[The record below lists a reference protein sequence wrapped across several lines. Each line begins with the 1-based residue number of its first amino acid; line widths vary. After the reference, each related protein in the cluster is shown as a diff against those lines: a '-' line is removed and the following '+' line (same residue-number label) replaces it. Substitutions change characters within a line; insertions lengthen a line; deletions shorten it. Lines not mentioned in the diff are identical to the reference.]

1 MPGIETPGGV
11 PANKRDVLYDLF
23 VQAGTFQGIFKTFF
37 ELCEELNLK
46 PFAEHRNFYPKF
58 KSQLTSWK
66 AASLWSKLDKR
77 YNRKEYKKGKA
88 CNNTRVFIIG
98 AGPCG
103 LRTAIECAMLGTK
116 VVVVEKRF
124 SFSRNNVLH
133 LWPFL
138 ITDLRS
144 LGAKKFFGKFCAG
157 AIDHISIRQLQV
169 VLLKVALIMGVEIHY
184 GVGYEGLEVPPEDQ
198 EHEKIG
204 WRAKLDPKDH
214 PVSEYEFDVIVGADG
229 KRNTLHGFKRKEFRG
244 KLAIAITA
252 NFINR
257 KSNEEASVEEIS
269 GVAFIFNQK
278 FFMDLRESTGIDL
291 ENIVYYKD
299 ETHYFVMTAKKQ
311 SLLAKGVILKDLPDT
326 AKLLRQ
332 DNYNHQKLQEYAR
345 EAADFCTNFQLPT
358 LDYALNHHGKP
369 DVAMFDF
376 TSIYAADNAARVLD
390 RNGHKLLLA
399 LVGDSLLE
407 PFWPTGSGCARGFLS
422 SLDAAWMIRSWSSGD
437 MTPLEVLAERES
449 SYRLLAQTTP
459 ENLCKIYESYGIN
472 PNSRYPHLN
481 TKAVTPHEIRHQYDT
496 LDEDLKAQFEIL
508 EKKPSIVLS
517 RTASVVRSS
526 KVQMWCQRVTDNY
539 LNVMVEN
546 MTSSWRNGLAFCA
559 IIHRYRPDLIDYDSL
574 RPENVVQNNQ
584 LAFDI
589 AEREFGIT
597 PAMTGK
603 EMAAIAC
610 PDKLTIVAYVVRFY
624 DLFKD
629 ELPAS
634 VKQEN
639 NTKENNIAQALP
651 APTKSSSKTS
661 FLSRIASKVRRKS
674 HEKHDKEN
682 GEKAKA
688 SGSGLG
694 SKRKHHKHK
703 DSAADDIAEKRKLMA
718 QEARKANQSENNS
731 LNVADKNELNV
742 GVRGQNKV
750 SGLAEQLQA
759 NLRSNYGMNTVT
771 DGPRPKMRPLIET
784 GNVQASQLCV
794 FCSKRVYVMERLSA
808 EGMFFHRDCFK
819 CQDCDVTIRIGNYAY
834 LPDPDGEKGRFLC
847 REHFAARKQAV
858 RKRSLSDK
866 EKEAVQSKK
875 PVFSFDSIE
884 EVEDENEN
892 ISRPNPTTPK
902 TPKTPKG
909 PFRKRNLLS
918 PFFGKRSKTT
928 PERDEMQKMYEQ
940 MAESKGALTEEEQ
953 ARYNL
958 GTSVNTDDELDESSD
973 SELDEE
979 EKAWLAREGLS
990 SKRGSSKRKKGS
1002 GKKKEGTPSNLQVPL
1017 ASDHNI
1023 PESDLSPTSDVPPCT
1038 FDGGIPRSESSSKEK
1053 KSRLSRMRPHRRD
1066 ATKANKTGRRT
1077 SAGMQ
1082 QGEESI
1088 KDKNFRQRSAST
1100 KVDSSKPPDGA
1111 IPKQRKSRS
1120 LKLKKR
1126 SSAGKLGLSST
1137 EGDSDREE
1145 RPLSPSSLD
1154 LPLGQFGE
1162 EGARSKR
1169 KVPDVVADLGL
1180 GSPEAAAT
1188 EQLPRLI
1195 KKLSV
1200 DANLTGDFDI
1210 DSTTDEEEMKRDEA
1224 SSDAEPTEQITDSPR
1239 SKGKSPR
1246 RMWGKRFK
1254 RLRSLKKLRQEKRK
1268 MEEEE
1273 LSARLT
1279 KRVQKEARRQHHQ
1292 QQLKRHRLAQE
1303 IQRQLQ
1309 EVEVKQRE
1317 LENRGVAAERALRGE
1332 ETPEGVDETTLMQE
1346 WFSLVNE
1353 KNALVRFETELMVQA
1368 RELELEDRHS
1378 QLEQELRLIMAVGE
1392 GKKSSTDRDQEKL
1405 LLDEMLEVVEQRDAL
1420 VAFLE
1425 EERVKYDETAL
1436 GLQEQQE
1443 DQDFEAI
1450 MLKKGLMTAVR

>member
-1 MPGIETPGGV
+1 M
-11 PANKRDVLYDLF
+11 
-23 VQAGTFQGIFKTFF
+23 
-37 ELCEELNLK
+37 
-46 PFAEHRNFYPKF
+46 
-58 KSQLTSWK
+58 
-66 AASLWSKLDKR
+66 
-77 YNRKEYKKGKA
+77 
-88 CNNTRVFIIG
+88 II
-98 AGPCG
+98 
-103 LRTAIECAMLGTK
+103 M
-116 VVVVEKRF
+116 
-124 SFSRNNVLH
+124 
-133 LWPFL
+133 
-138 ITDLRS
+138 
-144 LGAKKFFGKFCAG
+144 
-157 AIDHISIRQLQV
+157 
-169 VLLKVALIMGVEIHY
+169 IH
-184 GVGYEGLEVPPEDQ
+184 
-198 EHEKIG
+198 
-204 WRAKLDPKDH
+204 
-214 PVSEYEFDVIVGADG
+214 
-229 KRNTLHGFKRKEFRG
+229 TGFKRKEFRG

-958 GTSVNTDDELDESSD
+958 GTSVNTDDELDE
-973 SELDEE
+973 
-979 EKAWLAREGLS
+979 
-990 SKRGSSKRKKGS
+990 
-1002 GKKKEGTPSNLQVPL
+1002 
-1017 ASDHNI
+1017 
-1023 PESDLSPTSDVPPCT
+1023 
-1038 FDGGIPRSESSSKEK
+1038 
-1053 KSRLSRMRPHRRD
+1053 
-1066 ATKANKTGRRT
+1066 
-1077 SAGMQ
+1077 
-1082 QGEESI
+1082 
-1088 KDKNFRQRSAST
+1088 
-1100 KVDSSKPPDGA
+1100 
-1111 IPKQRKSRS
+1111 
-1120 LKLKKR
+1120 
-1126 SSAGKLGLSST
+1126 
-1137 EGDSDREE
+1137 
-1145 RPLSPSSLD
+1145 
-1154 LPLGQFGE
+1154 
-1162 EGARSKR
+1162 
-1169 KVPDVVADLGL
+1169 
-1180 GSPEAAAT
+1180 
-1188 EQLPRLI
+1188 
-1195 KKLSV
+1195 
-1200 DANLTGDFDI
+1200 
-1210 DSTTDEEEMKRDEA
+1210 
-1224 SSDAEPTEQITDSPR
+1224 
-1239 SKGKSPR
+1239 
-1246 RMWGKRFK
+1246 
-1254 RLRSLKKLRQEKRK
+1254 
-1268 MEEEE
+1268 
-1273 LSARLT
+1273 
-1279 KRVQKEARRQHHQ
+1279 
-1292 QQLKRHRLAQE
+1292 
-1303 IQRQLQ
+1303 
-1309 EVEVKQRE
+1309 
-1317 LENRGVAAERALRGE
+1317 
-1332 ETPEGVDETTLMQE
+1332 
-1346 WFSLVNE
+1346 
-1353 KNALVRFETELMVQA
+1353 
-1368 RELELEDRHS
+1368 
-1378 QLEQELRLIMAVGE
+1378 
-1392 GKKSSTDRDQEKL
+1392 
-1405 LLDEMLEVVEQRDAL
+1405 
-1420 VAFLE
+1420 
-1425 EERVKYDETAL
+1425 
-1436 GLQEQQE
+1436 
-1443 DQDFEAI
+1443 
-1450 MLKKGLMTAVR
+1450 